1 MCMNISDTTLQEA
14 LMSRRPDFVSSLRQR
29 QKRVQLATE
38 NRKLQALVH
47 AEQERLF
54 AEQRRTNANP
64 DAHPYSGGCGE
75 GCVGVFWC
83 VCVCVCVCTHAC
95 VYAYVYVCASVCA

>member
-1 MCMNISDTTLQEA
+1 M
-14 LMSRRPDFVSSLRQR
+14 SSLRQR

-75 GCVGVFWC
+75 GFVGVFWC
-83 VCVCVCVCTHAC
+83 VWVCMHAC
-95 VYAYVYVCASVCA
+95 VYVCLCVHECVCA

>member
-1 MCMNISDTTLQEA
+1 MWMNISDTTLQEA

-38 NRKLQALVH
+38 NRKLQALVR

-75 GCVGVFWC
+75 GFVSVFWC
-83 VCVCVCVCTHAC
+83 VCVCVCTHVCMHVC
-95 VYAYVYVCASVCA
+95 V